1 MSENVMSDDMWR
13 LTARL
18 HHTSLSPGCC
28 NVILDLTSVYSQAE
42 QSFPYEV
49 LCQRVPTNIGNILS
63 LEFDHAPC
71 WFYV

>member
-1 MSENVMSDDMWR
+1 MSENVSADDMWR

-18 HHTSLSPGCC
+18 HHTSLSSCCC

-49 LCQRVPTNIGNILS
+49 QGGTRN
-63 LEFDHAPC
+63 F
-71 WFYV
+71 

>member
-1 MSENVMSDDMWR
+1 MICGGKQPAYTIIPS
-13 LTARL
+13 
-18 HHTSLSPGCC
+18 HHCCC

-71 WFYV
+71 LFYV